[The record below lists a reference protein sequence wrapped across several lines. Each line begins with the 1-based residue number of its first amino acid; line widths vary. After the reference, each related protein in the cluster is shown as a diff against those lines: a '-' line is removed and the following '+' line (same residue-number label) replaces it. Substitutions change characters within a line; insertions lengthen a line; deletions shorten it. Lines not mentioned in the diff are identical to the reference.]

1 MGAIMD
7 INNKLSQI
15 QGELHVPKTQRNNFG
30 GYNYRSCEDIL
41 ETVKPLLKYFKL
53 TLTVSDETVPILD
66 NLIIIATATL
76 SDGTKE
82 VKTTAQAAVDLTK
95 KGMDSAQCFGS
106 SSSYARKYALNGLFC
121 IDDTKDPDHT
131 NKHDR
136 IERKSTVVKKATPN
150 IGGFTSVGKAIEN
163 LNINQSGMAS
173 DSQKK
178 CIFAIVKQLGWEDDY
193 AKEQMVKVCQ
203 KSSTSDLTKSDAS
216 EVISHF
222 KSIQEAK

>member
-1 MGAIMD
+1 MD
-7 INNKLSQI
+7 IYKKLSII
-15 QGELHVPKTQRNNFG
+15 QGELHVPKMQRNNFG

-41 ETVKPLLKYFKL
+41 EAVKPLLREHEL

-82 VKTTAQAAVDLTK
+82 IKTTAQAAVDLTK

-121 IDDTKDPDHT
+121 IDDVKDSDHT

-136 IERKSTVVKKATPN
+136 SERKSTVVKKTTPN

-163 LNINQSGMAS
+163 LNINKTEMAS
-173 DSQKK
+173 DAQKK
-178 CIFAIVKQLGWEDDY
+178 CIFAIVKQLGWGDDY
-193 AKEQMVKVCQ
+193 AKEKMVKVCK
-203 KSSTSDLTKSDAS
+203 KSSTKELTKSDAS